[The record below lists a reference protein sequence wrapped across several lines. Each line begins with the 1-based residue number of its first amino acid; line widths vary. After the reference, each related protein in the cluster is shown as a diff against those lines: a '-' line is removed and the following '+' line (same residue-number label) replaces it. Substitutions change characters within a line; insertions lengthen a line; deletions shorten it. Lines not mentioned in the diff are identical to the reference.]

1 MVSLVNHTLIR
12 EVGGGVMA
20 RRRGT
25 EGGPRHPW
33 FHTTVPLGELLGWE
47 ERPWGRREGR
57 QEG

>member
-12 EVGGGVMA
+12 EVGRGVMA

-47 ERPWGRREGR
+47 ERPWGR
-57 QEG
+57 